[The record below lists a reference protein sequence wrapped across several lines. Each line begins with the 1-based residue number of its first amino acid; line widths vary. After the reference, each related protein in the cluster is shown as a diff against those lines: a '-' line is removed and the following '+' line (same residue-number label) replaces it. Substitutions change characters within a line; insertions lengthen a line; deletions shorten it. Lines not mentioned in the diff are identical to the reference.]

1 MNHNSTRPAG
11 VGDSLRS
18 GELWTTVNITSNREF
33 LLLREIMHVFH
44 AGTHNVVISDTVASP
59 YVYWEIS

>member
-1 MNHNSTRPAG
+1 MNHNSTRPTG

-33 LLLREIMHVFH
+33 LLLREIMRIFH
-44 AGTHNVVISDTVASP
+44 AGTHTKLSSVTL
-59 YVYWEIS
+59 